1 MQILFHK
8 EQRAPN
14 LCKDASNAM
23 LPERDK
29 SGDDYAQCGTEP
41 GHDAR
46 GNGTQRR
53 GRGRGHDA
61 GQIID
66 YGGSSSTGWCRLK
79 ILVNGFLHFNKFLST
94 VAQTRPLTDPGPEN
108 GILNLSDAAPLSTH
122 DGALA
127 AGGYQLG
134 VFCQISGGNSR
145 FPRLSAFPP
154 FFQLLVGHQ
163 DVNGVGGDVDQ
174 DAVTLLKGW

>member
-41 GHDAR
+41 GHDAC

-79 ILVNGFLHFNKFLST
+79 NTCEWIPSFQQIPFHRRLDSAFDRSRPGKRYTYIYQTQHHCQPMMAPLLPEDTNLAYFARYPVVILGSPGSQLS
-94 VAQTRPLTDPGPEN
+94 RRFSSS
-108 GILNLSDAAPLSTH
+108 LSDTRTSMEW
-122 DGALA
+122 
-127 AGGYQLG
+127 AGMS
-134 VFCQISGGNSR
+134 IRMRSPS
-145 FPRLSAFPP
+145 
-154 FFQLLVGHQ
+154 
-163 DVNGVGGDVDQ
+163 
-174 DAVTLLKGW
+174 